1 MLRLS
6 LMSLLLLAMSAAR
19 AVAAPPNVVLIL
31 ADDLGWSDLGCQGS
45 TYYETPHI
53 DRLATEGMRFTR
65 YYTSPNCVPSRAA
78 LMTGQYAPRTG
89 MYTVGESERGEASKR
104 KLKPPINVEDLPLD
118 RKTIADVLKGA
129 GYATGMFGKW
139 HLGPGEEHH
148 PAKRGFNEALA
159 SQGKHFKFVTRPPVE
174 HADDAYHGDFM
185 TDRAVDFISRNK
197 SRPFFLYLPH
207 FLVHSPIDPKPELG
221 ERWKKKPP
229 SGTHWNPDYAAMIQS
244 LDESVG
250 HVMRALEAARLAD
263 NTLVIFSSDNGGV
276 GGYHRTEAPSKNRG
290 ITDNAPLSG
299 GKGTLREGGVRVP
312 FIARWPEAIPAR
324 AVCETPITHVDLMP
338 TLASLAGAALPEQT
352 IDGVDLSPLLRN
364 ATATLPRDALF
375 LHFPVYLESYVHDDG
390 WRTTPGS
397 FIIAG
402 DWKLIEYFEDGRK
415 ELYHLGEDIGETRNL
430 IDAQPEMARKLHDR
444 LAGWR
449 SDVNAAMPEPV
460 MRSE

>member
-1 MLRLS
+1 MFRLC
-6 LMSLLLLAMSAAR
+6 LLGLLLLTMSAAR
-19 AVAAPPNVVLIL
+19 AMAAPPNVVLIL
-31 ADDLGWSDLGCQGS
+31 ADDLGWTDLACQGS
-45 TYYETPHI
+45 AYYETPHI
-53 DRLATEGMRFTR
+53 DRLASEGMRFTR

-104 KLKPPINVEDLPLD
+104 KLKPPVNVEDLPLD

-139 HLGPGEEHH
+139 HLGAGDKHH
-148 PAKRGFNEALA
+148 PSKRGFDEALA

-174 HADDAYHGDFM
+174 HADDAYHADFM

-197 SRPFFLYLPH
+197 ARPFFLYLPH
-207 FLVHSPIDPKPELG
+207 FLVHTPIDPKPEIA
-221 ERWKKKPP
+221 ERWKTKAP
-229 SGTHWNPDYAAMIQS
+229 SGTHWNPEYAAMIQS

-250 HVMRALEAARLAD
+250 RVMQAIAD
-263 NTLVIFSSDNGGV
+263 AGIAEHTLVIFASDNGGV
-276 GGYHRTEAPSKNRG
+276 GGYYRTEPASTNRG

-312 FIARWPEAIPAR
+312 FIARWPGTIPAGS
-324 AVCETPITHVDLMP
+324 VCETPIVHVDLLP
-338 TLASLAGAALPEQT
+338 TFAALCGAALPEQPL
-352 IDGVDLSPLLRN
+352 DGVNLSPLLRD
-364 ATATLPRDALF
+364 ATATLARDALF
-375 LHFPVYLESYVHDDG
+375 LHFPVYLQSYVHDDG

-397 FIIAG
+397 LIIAG

-430 IDAQPEMARKLHDR
+430 IDAQPEVARKLYDR
-444 LAGWR
+444 LVAWR
-449 SDVNAAMPEPV
+449 SEIGAAMPEPV
-460 MRSE
+460 NPPE